1 MFKPEYNE
9 IDFMVSKNVIPSQVM
24 GIIRGK
30 NIIIAE
36 VVVISMIVNVIIGS
50 LIGILLPFIFAKF
63 KKDPATASTP
73 LITTLADIIGT
84 GIFLGIAY
92 LILG

>member
-1 MFKPEYNE
+1 M
-9 IDFMVSKNVIPSQVM
+9 I
-24 GIIRGK
+24 GITNK
-30 NIIIAE
+30 MELTQNYE
-36 VVVISMIVNVIIGS
+36 HSLIIGS
-50 LIGILLPFIFAKF
+50 LIGILLPFIFSKF

-84 GIFLGIAY
+84 GIFLSIAY

>member
-1 MFKPEYNE
+1 MGAG
-9 IDFMVSKNVIPSQVM
+9 ISIM
-24 GIIRGK
+24 GIVRGK
-30 NIIIAE
+30 SLIIAG

-50 LIGILLPFIFAKF
+50 LIGILLPFIFSKL